1 MSDQFG
7 PSSLQPNASSLP
19 AFMSRALELA
29 VRGRGHVEPNPLV
42 GCVVVQNEKMVGQG
56 WHRSFGS
63 PHAEIEAL
71 AAAGDAA
78 KGATVVVTLE
88 PCCHQG
94 KTGPCTRA
102 LIEAGV
108 RRVVV
113 GCQDPNPQVAGKGL
127 AELRAA
133 GILVEEGLL
142 EEQSRH
148 LIGPFTKLLT
158 KGRPWVLAKW
168 AMTLDGKLASHT
180 GNSQWIS
187 GTASRAVVHRLRG
200 EVDAILVGR
209 GTVEADDPRLTAR
222 PAGPRVATRV
232 VLDSA
237 ATLSP
242 ESQLVR
248 SIAEGPVLVAVAAE
262 APAERTDR
270 LTQLGVEVLRVSG
283 GDEGA
288 RLDSLLEEM
297 GRRQWT
303 NVLVE
308 GGSHVLGTL
317 LDLQAIDEV
326 HAFIATKLV
335 GGKEA
340 PSAMAGRGFAQMAD
354 AINLSN
360 VEVEVLEGD
369 IHIWGRTR

>member
-1 MSDQFG
+1 MSDF
-7 PSSLQPNASSLP
+7 PV
-19 AFMSRALELA
+19 FMSRALELA
-29 VRGRGHVEPNPLV
+29 VRGRGHVEPNPMV
-42 GCVVVQNEKMVGQG
+42 GCVVVQNGKMVGQG

-63 PHAEIEAL
+63 SHAEIEAL

-78 KGATVVVTLE
+78 RGATVVVTLE

-133 GILVEEGLL
+133 GILVEEGVL
-142 EEQSRH
+142 EEQSRN
-148 LIGPFTKLLT
+148 LIGPFAKLLT

-187 GTASRAVVHRLRG
+187 GTASRAIVHRLRG

-232 VLDSA
+232 VLDSS

-248 SIAEGPVLVAVAAE
+248 SIADGPVLVAVASE
-262 APAERTDR
+262 APASRVDR
-270 LTQLGVEVLRVSG
+270 LTELGVEVLRVSG
-283 GDEGA
+283 NDEAA
-288 RLDSLLEEM
+288 RLDSLLEAM

-317 LDLQAIDEV
+317 LDLRAIDEV

-354 AINLSN
+354 AIDLSN
-360 VEVEVLEGD
+360 VEMEVLEGD
-369 IHIWGRTR
+369 IHIWGHTS

>member
-1 MSDQFG
+1 MTTADDH
-7 PSSLQPNASSLP
+7 LT
-19 AFMSRALELA
+19 FMSRALELA

-42 GCVVVQNEKMVGQG
+42 GCVVVKDGKVVGQG
-56 WHRSFGS
+56 WHQSFGS
-63 PHAEIEAL
+63 PHAEVEAL

-102 LIEAGV
+102 LMEAGV
-108 RRVVV
+108 QRVVV

-127 AELRAA
+127 AKLREA
-133 GILVEEGLL
+133 GILVEEGVLG
-142 EEQSRH
+142 EQARS
-148 LIGPFTKLLT
+148 LIAPFAKLLS
-158 KGRPWVLAKW
+158 KGRPWIIAKW

-187 GTASRAVVHRLRG
+187 GPASRVVVHRLRG

-237 ATLSP
+237 AMLST

-248 SIAEGPVLVAVAAE
+248 SIDEGPVLVAVASD
-262 APAERTDR
+262 APADRIDR
-270 LTQLGVEVLRVSG
+270 LTKLGVEVFQTSG
-283 GDEGA
+283 SNEGA
-288 RLDSLLEEM
+288 RFDSLLEEM

-340 PSAMAGRGFAQMAD
+340 PSAMAGQGVAMMAD
-354 AINLSN
+354 AIDLSH

-369 IHIWGRTR
+369 IHIWGSVG